1 MWDESVV
8 SSAVRVCWAEAALGR
23 GKCFKV
29 TRGHAATFGR
39 DQKATLHT
47 GSQFLSRRAGGIRH
61 HDSGL
66 VTIENLST
74 SHELVVRPWGSGA
87 SGDVTIPLRSA
98 STPSVQNLN
107 AGVWWV
113 RNGRM
118 WLAGEKRF
126 SGRPTDEETTWLQVT
141 VPAPEIASVP
151 AAGDGAT
158 QQVSSVDVMRLW
170 ELSLT
175 HWETIA
181 AYFSE
186 FLACPPSVEPAVLR
200 NSDASELA
208 GRNLSA
214 RKSEILKS
222 ASGHGYRGEFDAE
235 LLAWMVRAG
244 CVSQERIIDVCKQ
257 EPKMRH
263 LVQPQPADC

>member
-1 MWDESVV
+1 M
-8 SSAVRVCWAEAALGR
+8 ATNTVRVCWADAALGQGR
-23 GKCFKV
+23 CFQV
-29 TRGHAATFGR
+29 SPGQAATFGR
-39 DQKATLHT
+39 DPKATLST

-61 HDSGL
+61 HESGL

-74 SHELVVRPWGSGA
+74 SHELVVRPWGAGA

-107 AGVWWV
+107 EGIWWV

-118 WLAGEKRF
+118 WLADQKRF
-126 SGRPTDEETTWLQVT
+126 SGRPTDDETTWLQVT
-141 VPAPEIASVP
+141 VPAPEITTVQAP
-151 AAGDGAT
+151 GEGAT
-158 QQVSSVDVMRLW
+158 QQVSSVDVMSLW

-175 HWETIA
+175 HWETVA

-186 FLACPPSVEPAVLR
+186 FLACPPSAEPTVLR
-200 NSDASELA
+200 NAEASQVA

-214 RKSEILKS
+214 RKSEILKA

-235 LLAWMVRAG
+235 LLAWLVRAG

-257 EPKMRH
+257 EPKVRYLMQTSPSRT
-263 LVQPQPADC
+263 V